1 MSSNAQLPLFPPAVL
16 IDEQKQKR
24 SGTFVDNIKLPIH
37 RWFRYSAGF
46 SAEWVEALI
55 RSRSLVNRNIAVLDP
70 FVGSGT
76 TLLASDLVN
85 VRSVGIEAHPFV
97 ARICAAKLLW
107 DTPVDSFLELAS
119 LVQKRAEFIT
129 PSTHHYPNLI
139 LRSFAQSAL
148 MELDSLR
155 QAWLELDDHSA
166 ASELIWLA
174 LTATLRPSS
183 NVGTA
188 QWQYILPNKKKKMV
202 INPFDGYDHQ
212 VQLMAYD
219 MLYFQ
224 GIGRATQA
232 TVYEAD
238 ARHFPEVLKN
248 SIDLVVTSPPY
259 ANNYDYADA
268 LRLEMSFWGDVESW
282 GDLHVKVRRYLIR
295 SSSQHASLDKLDL
308 DSLLSCDLLNP
319 ISNSIEETCR
329 ALESER
335 LSHGGKKHYHTM
347 IAAYFVDMANM
358 WHELRRVCKTG
369 AEARFVI
376 GESALYGIHVP
387 VETWMGEL
395 ALSAGFNT
403 YNFEK
408 IRDRNVKWKNRKHR
422 VPLHEGRLWIQ
433 G

>member
-1 MSSNAQLPLFPPAVL
+1 
-16 IDEQKQKR
+16 
-24 SGTFVDNIKLPIH
+24 
-37 RWFRYSAGF
+37 
-46 SAEWVEALI
+46 
-55 RSRSLVNRNIAVLDP
+55 
-70 FVGSGT
+70 
-76 TLLASDLVN
+76 
-85 VRSVGIEAHPFV
+85 
-97 ARICAAKLLW
+97 
-107 DTPVDSFLELAS
+107 
-119 LVQKRAEFIT
+119 
-129 PSTHHYPNLI
+129 
-139 LRSFAQSAL
+139 

-369 AEARFVI
+369 AEACFVI
-376 GESALYGIHVP
+376 GDSAPYGIYVP